1 MLKYENGMKMKRCNE
16 RRFIVTQQFIII
28 ILLIALGY
36 ALKRINYFKAND
48 SQVFATL
55 VLNVT
60 LPSLVI
66 VNLNEADLDLSLSVL
81 PILMI
86 LYGVLTKLIMVWFF
100 MKYDNQI
107 RGTTGMMMAS
117 LNIGLFAYPLV
128 EAIWPN
134 TGMIY
139 FGMVDIGG
147 AIIMFGVTYFVGS
160 YFSSSGDSFDFKY
173 LAKNLLKSVP
183 LMTYIIMFIL
193 NMLNIHFP
201 DPVID
206 FFSVLSGAN
215 MPLSMILIGLMLNF
229 SIDKRF
235 LPIAMKYILLH
246 YGLGVIAGLLVY
258 FFLPVDDQMVKTT
271 LQVAW
276 LLPVGVAIIPYAIQ
290 FKYKTLPLVGMVTN
304 LTIVISIIIL
314 YIYQALF
321 V

>member
-1 MLKYENGMKMKRCNE
+1 M
-16 RRFIVTQQFIII
+16 TQQFIII
-28 ILLIALGY
+28 IILIVLGY
-36 ALKRINYFKAND
+36 TLKRINYFNAND
-48 SQVFATL
+48 SQVFSTL

-66 VNLNEADLDLSLSVL
+66 VNLNGAELDLSLSIL
-81 PILMI
+81 PIMMI
-86 LYGVLTKLIMVWFF
+86 IYGILAKIIVVWLFIN
-100 MKYDNQI
+100 YDNQI
-107 RGTTGMMMAS
+107 RGATGMMMAS

-128 EAIWPN
+128 EAIWPQ

-139 FGMVDIGG
+139 FGMADIGG

-160 YFSSSGDSFDFKY
+160 YFSSAGDSFDFKY
-173 LAKNLLKSVP
+173 LGKNLLKSVP

-193 NMLNIHFP
+193 NMMNIHFP

-215 MPLSMILIGLMLNF
+215 MPLSMILLGLMLNF

-235 LPIAMKYILLH
+235 LPIAIKYLVAH
-246 YGLGVIAGLLVY
+246 YGLGIIAGLLVH
-258 FFLPVDDQMVKTT
+258 FFLPVNDEMIKTT

-276 LLPVGVAIIPYAIQ
+276 LLPVGVAIIPYSIQ

-314 YIYQALF
+314 YIYQMLF

>member
-1 MLKYENGMKMKRCNE
+1 M
-16 RRFIVTQQFIII
+16 TQQFIII

-36 ALKRINYFKAND
+36 TLKRINYFKAND
-48 SQVFATL
+48 SQVLSTL

-66 VNLNEADLDLSLSVL
+66 VNLNEAKLDVSLSIL
-81 PILMI
+81 PIMMI
-86 LYGVLTKLIMVWFF
+86 LYGVITKVIIVWFF
-100 MKYDNQI
+100 IKYDNQI
-107 RGTTGMMMAS
+107 RGATGMMMAS

-128 EAIWPN
+128 EAIWPE

-139 FGMVDIGG
+139 FGMADIGG

-160 YFSSSGDSFDFKY
+160 YFSSGGDSFDFKY
-173 LAKNLLKSVP
+173 LGKNLLKSVP

-193 NMLNIHFP
+193 NMMNIHFP

-215 MPLSMILIGLMLNF
+215 MPLSMILLGLMLNF

-235 LPIAMKYILLH
+235 LPIAIKYLVAH
-246 YGLGVIAGLLVY
+246 YGLGIIAGLLVH
-258 FFLPVDDQMVKTT
+258 FFLPVNDEMIKTT

-276 LLPVGVAIIPYAIQ
+276 LLPVGVAIIPYSIQ

-304 LTIVISIIIL
+304 LT
-314 YIYQALF
+314 
-321 V
+321 

>member
-1 MLKYENGMKMKRCNE
+1 M
-16 RRFIVTQQFIII
+16 TQQFIII

-36 ALKRINYFKAND
+36 TLKRINYFKAND
-48 SQVFATL
+48 SQVLSTL

-66 VNLNEADLDLSLSVL
+66 VNLNEAKLDVSLSIL
-81 PILMI
+81 PIMMI
-86 LYGVLTKLIMVWFF
+86 LYGVIAKVIIVWFF
-100 MKYDNQI
+100 IKYDNQI
-107 RGTTGMMMAS
+107 RGATGMMMAS

-128 EAIWPN
+128 EAIWPE

-139 FGMVDIGG
+139 FGMADIGG

-160 YFSSSGDSFDFKY
+160 YFSSGGDSFDFKY
-173 LAKNLLKSVP
+173 LGKNLLKSVP

-193 NMLNIHFP
+193 NMMNIHFP

-215 MPLSMILIGLMLNF
+215 MPLSMILLGLMLNF

-235 LPIAMKYILLH
+235 LPIAIKYLVAH
-246 YGLGVIAGLLVY
+246 YGLGIIAGLLVH
-258 FFLPVDDQMVKTT
+258 FFLPVNDEMIKTT

-276 LLPVGVAIIPYAIQ
+276 LLPVGVAIISYSIQ

-314 YIYQALF
+314 YIYQMLF

>member
-1 MLKYENGMKMKRCNE
+1 M
-16 RRFIVTQQFIII
+16 TQQFIII

-36 ALKRINYFKAND
+36 TLKRINYFKAND
-48 SQVFATL
+48 SQVFSTL

-66 VNLNEADLDLSLSVL
+66 VNLNGASLDFSLSVL

-86 LYGVLTKLIMVWFF
+86 LYGVIAKVIVIWFF
-100 MKYDNQI
+100 LKYDNHI
-107 RGTTGMMMAS
+107 RGTVGMMTAS

-128 EAIWPN
+128 EAIWPK

-139 FGMVDIGG
+139 FGMADIGG
-147 AIIMFGVTYFVGS
+147 AVIMFGVTYFVGS
-160 YFSSSGDSFDFKY
+160 YFSSAGDNFDFKY
-173 LAKNLLKSVP
+173 LGKNLLKSVP

-201 DPVID
+201 EPVIK

-215 MPLSMILIGLMLNF
+215 MPLSMILLGLMLNF

-235 LPIAMKYILLH
+235 LPIALKYLGLH

-258 FFLPVDDQMVKTT
+258 FFLPVDNNMIKTT

-276 LLPVGVAIIPYAIQ
+276 LLPVGVAIIPYSIQ
-290 FKYKTLPLVGMVTN
+290 FKYKTLPLVGMVSN
-304 LTIVISIIIL
+304 LTILISIIIL